1 VNEIDHIIS
10 HIHHWLTLLP
20 YSPPLHNTHSLT
32 HTHTH
37 SPQSSAIL
45 QLLAGKDQSLLIRGN
60 TFLVLDLGLDVVD
73 GVGGLDIKSDGLA
86 SEGLHENLHD

>member
-1 VNEIDHIIS
+1 MRSTIS
-10 HIHHWLTLLP
+10 YHTYTTGLLSSLTLLHFTT
-20 YSPPLHNTHSLT
+20 LTHS
-32 HTHTH
+32 HTH